1 MVGSRA
7 IVPVLLALWTASAQ
21 ARAPQLAA
29 TVVVEPA
36 RLTRTVPTAIH
47 DLDVV
52 AKHGQSWRLET
63 EHGAIHVWIPDAYD
77 PATAATIVFVHGYRT
92 DCDTVWTD
100 YRLPEQFA
108 LSGINAMFVV
118 PEAPDGKRA
127 KLAWPSLDAL
137 VARVHE
143 GVDVAMPAG
152 RLVAVGHSGA
162 YRTLANWLPNK
173 RLDTVVL
180 LDAVY
185 GEYRFAPWVRRGP
198 DRRLLNIAYETTRYS
213 DYMHKHL
220 PTTQRVIGLPLFGFP
235 DARIVYAKTDVGH
248 WKLVTD
254 GVALPMALRALD
266 LPFVYGAPLE
276 VPLGLSPRGTDS
288 ISTKAVTQ
296 RDLAASTDSTVTVR

>member
-1 MVGSRA
+1 MGSRA

-21 ARAPQLAA
+21 ARAPELAPKA
-29 TVVVEPA
+29 VLEPA
-36 RLTRTVPTAIH
+36 RLTRVVPTSSRS
-47 DLDVV
+47 LDEL
-52 AKHGQSWRLET
+52 ARRGQSWRLDT
-63 EHGAIHVWIPDAYD
+63 DHGAIRVWIPTNYD

-92 DCDTVWTD
+92 DCDTAWTE

-118 PEAPDGKRA
+118 PEAPDGKHA
-127 KLAWPSLDAL
+127 KLAWASLDAL
-137 VARVHE
+137 VARVGQ
-143 GVDVAMPAG
+143 GVDVAMPEG

-162 YRTLANWLPNK
+162 YRTLVPWLANK

-185 GEYRFAPWVRRGP
+185 GEYRFAPWVRRLESH
-198 DRRLLNIAYETTRYS
+198 RLLNIAYETSRYS
-213 DYMHKHL
+213 DVMHRRL
-220 PTTQRVIGLPLFGFP
+220 PTTRRVAGLPLFGFP

-266 LPFVYGAPLE
+266 LPFVHGAPLE
-276 VPLGLSPRGTDS
+276 LALGLAR
-288 ISTKAVTQ
+288 
-296 RDLAASTDSTVTVR
+296 